1 MTEKLVNLAWRMTLV
16 GLIGAGGVAGAALLY
31 QGILNALSR
40 NWIAC
45 IGPLTCG
52 IVAGFGVFLLCRH
65 RNDLLCS

>member
-1 MTEKLVNLAWRMTLV
+1 LV
-16 GLIGAGGVAGAALLY
+16 GLIGVGGVAGAALLY

-52 IVAGFGVFLLCRH
+52 IVAGFGVFFLCRH